1 MRLRASEGGWT
12 ILLKAAGDAA
22 FKLRIYDGD
31 GELRAGVKSTLTA
44 PLAFV
49 ELAELALRDLRAQGL
64 APA

>member
-1 MRLRASEGGWT
+1 MASRRV
-12 ILLKAAGDAA
+12 
-22 FKLRIYDGD
+22 RIYDGD

-44 PLAFV
+44 PSAFV